1 MEVLSCHSK
10 EESDNGPYWTHRL
23 PAQGASREGLGV
35 AWVEQFVF
43 FGRTRQ
49 KPGYSE
55 LNLRHWSFLASFSYC
70 THKIGPSNAS
80 FLLPCPTMSQVPFWK
95 YFSPDYL
102 GVKDRSEIRKGV
114 TQGFLSC
121 DPGRWHAH
129 WTQGWPECLRED
141 PRAGVGLQQV

>member
-1 MEVLSCHSK
+1 MM
-10 EESDNGPYWTHRL
+10 GPYWTHRL

-55 LNLRHWSFLASFSYC
+55 LNLRHWSFWASFSYC
-70 THKIGPSNAS
+70 TQKLDSPM
-80 FLLPCPTMSQVPFWK
+80 LPF
-95 YFSPDYL
+95 FSPVPPRPRFPSGSILAPECL

-121 DPGRWHAH
+121 DPGRWPAH
-129 WTQGWPECLRED
+129 WTQGWPERLRED